1 MNCKKCTLIYS
12 YLLKNNNIDLLTIE
26 YKHFLIKKNIK
37 ILLLIFLNSSIAN
50 AQGFLACDIP
60 LQNNKFHLENSINF
74 EADNIFVGSGTD
86 SITELVGNVRI
97 VGADSITSSENAT
110 YNQSTES

>member
-1 MNCKKCTLIYS
+1 M
-12 YLLKNNNIDLLTIE
+12 
-26 YKHFLIKKNIK
+26 IKKNIK

-110 YNQSTES
+110 YNQ